1 MTAKRTVPT
10 LLVCASL
17 MALTTSGCCWDHYH
31 RGGGR
36 RHLASLDTKVEA
48 PPSAQ
53 AQVAA
58 R

>member
-17 MALTTSGCCWDHYH
+17 MALLTSGCCWYG
-31 RGGGR
+31 RGGHR
-36 RHLASLDTKVEA
+36 RLSLDLKVGA
-48 PPSAQ
+48 PSAQ
-53 AQVAA
+53 AEVAA